1 MGALRKLTLKIT
13 VWQQETKTNKNKQE
27 STRTKTSSNMLK
39 LVLLLVIV
47 TTVVQANQ
55 INKEYNRHSE
65 LLKPESNAIDHG
77 PSNYKSAH
85 RLLGHRGEHGNIS
98 HGKNKKKLKR
108 KLIKNK
114 NKKKA
119 THSLNGAHHDSL
131 DDMRLQDLS
140 YSPMDQRGMKKI
152 KKDHH
157 KKAESHH
164 SEKYMKKLKMWKAKM
179 MSKNKPSFKN
189 HHGNKGMP

>member
-1 MGALRKLTLKIT
+1 MGNIENHCLATS
-13 VWQQETKTNKNKQE
+13 EQE
-27 STRTKTSSNMLK
+27 STRTNTSSNMLK
-39 LVLLLVIV
+39 IVLLLVIV

-98 HGKNKKKLKR
+98 YGKNKKKLKR

-140 YSPMDQRGMKKI
+140 YSPKDQSSTNQI
-152 KKDHH
+152 KKDH
-157 KKAESHH
+157 KPQADSNP
-164 SEKYMKKLKMWKAKM
+164 SETSTKTLKMWKAKM

-189 HHGNKGMP
+189 HHGNKRMP